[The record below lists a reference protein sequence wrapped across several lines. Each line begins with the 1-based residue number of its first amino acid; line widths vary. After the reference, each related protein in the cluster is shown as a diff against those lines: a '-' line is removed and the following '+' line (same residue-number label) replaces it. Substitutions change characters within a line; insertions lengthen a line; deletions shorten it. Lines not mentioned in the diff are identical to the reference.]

1 MPAKKEEKPNI
12 DELKKSTSNFITRT
26 DAFKKLCNHVFKI
39 CDSKGSGTINA
50 TELYAGVLLVH
61 LNLAKYA
68 GPAACYP
75 APRPIVDQL
84 FSACDDDNSGKV
96 DGKEFEDIMII
107 TAASISSRILAYY
120 ACIIVLVPYLAKLV
134 LKFLDLLRMGEG
146 IEKIDELWDANS
158 PDWLNSIM
166 KLIPSSFWLGFPET
180 IINLAFFFIVI
191 PKIFDKIDSTGYKVA
206 TKAD

>member
-1 MPAKKEEKPNI
+1 MKQTSTWTQSRILIINI
-12 DELKKSTSNFITRT
+12 RNTF
-26 DAFKKLCNHVFKI
+26 
-39 CDSKGSGTINA
+39 
-50 TELYAGVLLVH
+50 
-61 LNLAKYA
+61 
-68 GPAACYP
+68 
-75 APRPIVDQL
+75 Q
-84 FSACDDDNSGKV
+84 
-96 DGKEFEDIMII
+96 II

-180 IINLAFFFIVI
+180 IINLAFVSMHVARIIFCKSWTFSHNSSVQFFIVI

>member
-96 DGKEFEDIMII
+96 DGKEFEDIMVSDE
-107 TAASISSRILAYY
+107 ADKHLDS
-120 ACIIVLVPYLAKLV
+120 VPYSHYQHSKHLSDHHCRIDFVSYLG
-134 LKFLDLLRMGEG
+134 LLCVYHC
-146 IEKIDELWDANS
+146 
-158 PDWLNSIM
+158 
-166 KLIPSSFWLGFPET
+166 LGSLP
-180 IINLAFFFIVI
+180 
-191 PKIFDKIDSTGYKVA
+191 G
-206 TKAD
+206 